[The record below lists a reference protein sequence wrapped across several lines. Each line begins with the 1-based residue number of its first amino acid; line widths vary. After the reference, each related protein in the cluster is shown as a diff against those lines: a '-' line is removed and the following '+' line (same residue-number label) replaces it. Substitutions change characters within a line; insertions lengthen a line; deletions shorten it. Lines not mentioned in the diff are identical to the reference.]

1 MDKINIGFIGGCINN
16 QEGIN
21 REDLYY
27 SVGSK
32 LLASNHKKYQITLG
46 TYFSFDQLLDQTKKF
61 IDKKQP
67 NLLYLFIRPFPLMPL
82 QKPIVKYDTAE
93 KTIGYSLH
101 PALFSRQL
109 KWNEELTKFQ
119 SSNYFQSVS
128 KNSFGFRDINL
139 LAGVVLGLHHWM
151 LKYLTHQLEL
161 VKQLCNEKKIKLKI
175 ISPPQNPESVF
186 ANLTCKWTSNYLDKY
201 CKTAKLDF
209 ININS
214 FSFANFEQDKIHFNI
229 HGHKKLGELI
239 YDDITTDEKLTNSC
253 ASNPPF

>member
-16 QEGIN
+16 QGGIN

-27 SVGSK
+27 FVASK
-32 LLASNHKKYQITLG
+32 LLASNQKKYQITLG
-46 TYFSFDQLLDQTKKF
+46 TYLSFDHLLDQTKKF

-67 NLLYLFIRPFPLMPL
+67 SLIYLFIRPFPLMPL

-109 KWNEELTKFQ
+109 KWNEELTKYQ
-119 SSNYFQSVS
+119 SSNDFQFVS
-128 KNSFGFRDINL
+128 KSSFSFRDINL
-139 LAGVVLGLHHWM
+139 LAGVVLGLHRWT

-161 VKQLCNEKKIKLKI
+161 VKQLCNKQKIKLKI
-175 ISPPQNPESVF
+175 ISPPQNPESVL
-186 ANLTCKWTSNYLDKY
+186 ANLTCKWTANYLDKY
-201 CKTAKLDF
+201 CKSTKLDF

-214 FSFANFEQDKIHFNI
+214 FSLANFEQDKIHFNI

-239 YDDITTDEKLTNSC
+239 YDDITSDGQKNSR
-253 ASNPPF
+253 